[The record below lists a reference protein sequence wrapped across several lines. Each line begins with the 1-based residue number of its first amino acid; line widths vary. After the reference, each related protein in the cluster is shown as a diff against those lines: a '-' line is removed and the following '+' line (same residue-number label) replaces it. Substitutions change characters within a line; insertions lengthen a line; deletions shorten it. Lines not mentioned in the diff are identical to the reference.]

1 MKKKIKKTAPKK
13 KTPAPVASSAAARGR
28 RLDLKRMRPAV
39 EPNGGRD
46 PREHPTRMREAFVE
60 TLTET
65 EADRQ
70 ALLPGFARSPSS
82 PHAMPD
88 DGHPTVMTIRATKG
102 EVRAWV
108 RAAKSAGFTFPMPW
122 ARHVLRTA
130 VQS

>member
-1 MKKKIKKTAPKK
+1 MKPKTKKKSPTKTR
-13 KTPAPVASSAAARGR
+13 AARGR
-28 RLDLKRMRPAV
+28 RLDMKPAPV
-39 EPNGGRD
+39 
-46 PREHPTRMREAFVE
+46 
-60 TLTET
+60 TET

-70 ALLPGFARSPSS
+70 ALLPGFARAPSS

-108 RAAKSAGFTFPMPW
+108 RAASSAGFTFPMPW
-122 ARHVLRTA
+122 ARHILRNASA